1 MIGMKK
7 IFKASAGRRDNL
19 RRGHGIHGGSLEL
32 AQRRAFYVIMTP
44 FIVFLLITKG
54 YPLVWGLYI
63 SLTNYTGYNLN
74 DLNFVGLAN
83 FKRVFT
89 DIDAIPSIM
98 RVVGIG
104 AITVPMRL
112 VICFIIS
119 LMLCTA
125 YRGNT
130 TFRVLFYIPSVI
142 PAVAIALM
150 WRGIFEQNGG
160 LFNSIREVFGKGPIN
175 WLGYDYVKTSLII
188 MMMWTAGGGA
198 LTNIA
203 AIKGI
208 PDDLYEAADIEGAG
222 IFTKTFRITIP
233 MISNMLYMSILTSI
247 INALQLFAQPVLLA
261 AETGNGLTAVPIRP
275 VYTYLVHVYQQIFVN
290 MRFGYGMAMV
300 WVIFAIIM
308 LITFILESTKKY
320 WVYTETD

>member
-1 MIGMKK
+1 MKK
-7 IFKASAGRRDNL
+7 ISKTGLERKNSFRPEHKIRNK
-19 RRGHGIHGGSLEL
+19 SLERE
-32 AQRRAFYVIMTP
+32 QRRAFYVLMTP
-44 FIVFLLITKG
+44 FIVFLLIIKG
-54 YPLVWGLYI
+54 YPLIWGLYI

-74 DLNFVGLAN
+74 DLTFVGLAN

-104 AITVPMRL
+104 AISVPLRL
-112 VICFIIS
+112 IICFIIS

-130 TFRVLFYIPSVI
+130 TFRVLFYLPSVI

-160 LFNSIREVFGKGPIN
+160 LFNSIREAFGLGPIN

-188 MMMWTAGGGA
+188 MMLWTAGGGA

-222 IFTKTFRITIP
+222 IFTKTFKITIP
-233 MISNMLYMSILTSI
+233 MISNMLYMSVLTSI
-247 INALQLFAQPVLLA
+247 IGALQLFAQPVLLA
-261 AETGNGLTAVPIRP
+261 AKSGDGLTAVPIRP

-308 LITFILESTKKY
+308 IITFILEVTKKY
-320 WVYTETD
+320 WVYVESE